1 MGESMIEQRQE
12 PVGAPVD
19 RALPLRNLI
28 AALRHRWWAFAVVLA
43 LVVGVSTWRT
53 SRTTRLYAT
62 TATVRIQ
69 EMQTGPVGVQSPAA
83 RDYRVD
89 PIQSEQEIIKSKA
102 VAERVA
108 EQLGLRLYILHP
120 VKLQRGALFGEALPQ
135 IDSTVKYGE
144 YLVRLRGD
152 GYSLFS
158 NGRMVASAPYG
169 QEVRGAGIAFT
180 IPARPHIE
188 ENEIRLGVT
197 GLSNAA
203 GQVRAGLTT
212 RSRPQTNIVEIS
224 KTGPDPVM
232 VAQVANT
239 VAQMYAQYTTEQR
252 RRLAIERTRST
263 ADAVEDQRAELALK
277 QEALTQFK
285 ERGRLSSIEAEQSAL
300 GTQIQGFT
308 GERDALLIE
317 QRTYATI
324 LGTLTQADTA
334 DQELRQLAGT
344 GAISDN
350 THMQSLFDRWFDL
363 QKQRAQL
370 IAPGRNANYPG
381 VQAVDQLIRSTKSEL
396 QEASNSYLVGLR
408 SRISSLDNRI
418 NELRREMEKY
428 PSLGAQEQR
437 LSAEVQTAQQLYG
450 TLLGEL
456 QRARIAESSEP
467 GYVTV
472 IDAAM
477 QPFTPV
483 SPNRKR
489 IFLTSLIFGAIL
501 GLGAAVVLENL
512 DDSVKSP
519 DEVREQFGL
528 SVVGTIPGIKD
539 SDLPGE
545 NGAEVARRLATH
557 FDPRSPV
564 AEAYRSL
571 RTNLAFARAHE
582 AMRIL
587 VLTSPGPADGKSTTV
602 ANLAITFAQ
611 QGQRTLLIDGDLRR
625 AVLDKMFKVP
635 RSPGLTDVLVGR
647 QRLHDVVHKTEI
659 DHLSV
664 VGSGP
669 FPPNPSELLGSS
681 AMRDVL
687 RDAQTEFD
695 IVLIDSP
702 PLLAVT
708 DAAVLATMADGAIL
722 VIRVGATAKA
732 AVRRAVAQLQT
743 VHGRMVGAVLNDV
756 DLRSGA
762 FSGSYGYY
770 YYYYYGEGS
779 RNGKRSPIDRI
790 RQWRDKRAHAQL
802 GSDDE

>member
-1 MGESMIEQRQE
+1 MIEQRQE
-12 PVGAPVD
+12 GMGAPVD

-28 AALRHRWWAFAVVLA
+28 AALRHRWWAFAVVLV

-53 SRTTRLYAT
+53 SRTVRLYAT

-69 EMQTGPVGVQSPAA
+69 ELQTTPLGVQSPTI

-108 EQLGLRLYILHP
+108 EHLGLRLYIIGP
-120 VKLQRGALFGEALPQ
+120 PKLQRGALFGLTSPRV
-135 IDSTVKYGE
+135 DSTVQYGE

-158 NGRMVASAPYG
+158 NGRMLASAPYG
-169 QEVRGAGIAFT
+169 QEVRGGGVAFT
-180 IPARPHIE
+180 IPARPKIE
-188 ENEIRLGVT
+188 QSEVRLGVT
-197 GLSNAA
+197 ELSGAA
-203 GQVRAGLTT
+203 SLVRGGLTT

-232 VAQVANT
+232 VAQIANAVA
-239 VAQMYAQYTTEQR
+239 AMYAQYTTEQR

-263 ADAVEDQRAELALK
+263 ADAVAEQRAELASK

-285 ERGRLSSIEAEQSAL
+285 ERGRLSSIEAEQAAL
-300 GTQIQGFT
+300 GSQIQGFT
-308 GERDALLIE
+308 ADRDALLIE

-324 LGTLTQADTA
+324 LGKVTQADTA

-344 GAISDN
+344 GAIRDN
-350 THMQSLFDRWFDL
+350 EHMQSLFDRWFEL
-363 QKQRAQL
+363 QKQRAQF
-370 IAPGRNANYPG
+370 IAGGRNENYPD
-381 VQAVDQLIRSTKSEL
+381 VKAVDQMIRATKNEL
-396 QEASNSYLVGLR
+396 QQASNSYLVGLR
-408 SRISSLDNRI
+408 SRISSLDARI

-437 LSAEVQTAQQLYG
+437 LMAEVATAQQLYG
-450 TLLGEL
+450 TLLAEL
-456 QRARIAESSEP
+456 QRARIAESSEG

-472 IDAAM
+472 LDNAM

-483 SPNRKR
+483 SPNRRR
-489 IFLTSLIFGAIL
+489 IFLTALVFGAIL

-582 AMRIL
+582 AMRVL

-647 QRLHDVVHKTEI
+647 QRLADVVHTTEI
-659 DHLSV
+659 ENLSV

-695 IVLIDSP
+695 VILIDSP

-708 DAAVLATMADGAIL
+708 DAAVLATIADGAIL
-722 VIRVGATAKA
+722 VIRVGSTAKA

-743 VHGRMVGAVLNDV
+743 VHGRIVGAVLNDV

-770 YYYYYGEGS
+770 YYYYYGEGA
-779 RNGKRSPIDRI
+779 RNGKRGPIERI
-790 RQWRDKRAHAQL
+790 RQWRARRTSSTASVD
-802 GSDDE
+802 